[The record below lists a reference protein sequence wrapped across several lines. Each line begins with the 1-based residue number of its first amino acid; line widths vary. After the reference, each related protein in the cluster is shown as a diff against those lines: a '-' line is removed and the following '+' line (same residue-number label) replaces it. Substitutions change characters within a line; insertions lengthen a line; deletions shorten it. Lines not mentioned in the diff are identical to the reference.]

1 MTEKV
6 PRKRQPRKPKV
17 PVEQVEQIEAPK
29 PVPVV
34 EQVDKQSPK
43 IAILD
48 VLPWVAV
55 AVLVGVL
62 IWSKTPKAED
72 GAKPVVVKSPSVVL
86 RECQE
91 ADRKSKIAY
100 IAEISK
106 QTFASD
112 KAKLDWINAQAE
124 SARQKDFEPFME
136 ILAKA
141 VFEEKTDELA
151 ASLEAGK

>member
-1 MTEKV
+1 MTEV
-6 PRKRQPRKPKV
+6 PRKRRPRKPKIV
-17 PVEQVEQIEAPK
+17 PVEQVEAPK
-29 PVPVV
+29 PVPVF

-48 VLPWVAV
+48 VLPWIAV
-55 AVLVGVL
+55 AVLIGVL

-72 GAKPVVVKSPSVVL
+72 GVKPVVVKSPSVVL

-100 IAEISK
+100 ISEISK
-106 QTFASD
+106 QTFAND

-124 SARQKDFEPFME
+124 SARQRDFEPFME

-141 VFEEKTDELA
+141 LFEEKTDELA